1 MRRWVNWCPCGGDG
15 DDDDGDEDDADE
27 DGDGDGDHVYVW
39 GDKMG
44 ETMSWWEVRDGGRVG
59 AKSISCQHLP
69 ANPRGQVTNEMFSGV
84 QGLNNWTYPFWMD
97 LSSL

>member
-1 MRRWVNWCPCGGDG
+1 MPAVGRLWPS
-15 DDDDGDEDDADE
+15 DDDGDEDDADE

-44 ETMSWWEVRDGGRVG
+44 ETMSRWDWGGWGGG

-84 QGLNNWTYPFWMD
+84 QGLNN
-97 LSSL
+97 